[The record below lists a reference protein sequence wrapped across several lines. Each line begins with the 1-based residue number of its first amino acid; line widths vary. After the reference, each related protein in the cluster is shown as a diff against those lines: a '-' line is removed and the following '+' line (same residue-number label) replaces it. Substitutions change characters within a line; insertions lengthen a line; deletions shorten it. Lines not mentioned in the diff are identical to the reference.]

1 MPAVVPCTV
10 CLGEKT
16 ITQCQQCRAVAAPE
30 LRPVPA
36 VVPMRCWG
44 EEGPLPQCQ
53 LVPCCAPEKG
63 AEASAGSG
71 C

>member
-16 ITQCQQCRAVAAPE
+16 IAQCQQCRAVAAPE

-36 VVPMRCWG
+36 VVPMQCWG
-44 EEGPLPQCQ
+44 EEGPL
-53 LVPCCAPEKG
+53 VPAGAVLCARER